1 MNQKIQ
7 SFFRFTPSLYFWGNV
22 LIVSGLSISRA
33 MLSIGQICILLA
45 GVLQLLQNP
54 AAFRQIVAKDKM
66 LYVFSLLFILPL
78 LSVFYTTDIGNWKS
92 DLQIKLPFLIL
103 PFAYLLQPAF
113 NAKQWATLAFLFVI
127 PHGLIA
133 LFSVLDYHFFHL
145 IPQISDKDIM
155 QSGSIKISTGI
166 DHIYFGIF
174 LAYSA
179 LLAVVMSFP
188 KNFQMPILPKKWQ
201 YVMQFFALLN
211 TALVHF
217 LTTRNGFLTLYVGF
231 GILIAYYIIQNR
243 KFLQGILLLVML
255 IFLPI
260 LVNKTVPTF
269 RARVENT
276 YWDAEQYLRFHRLCD
291 CSLALR
297 FYAWEHTWNIFQQHF
312 FLGTGIADVK
322 NDLLASYNLND
333 GKLEVAADLL
343 PEELPESPHSQYL
356 EYLAGLG
363 IVGFMLLISMI
374 LLPLTDKNPKNIF
387 LYLILGGMATIML
400 TESFLE
406 RQWGIAFF
414 VTFYFLSRKFVHNQ
428 INKEGNVIN
437 E

>member
-7 SFFRFTPSLYFWGNV
+7 SLFRFTPSLYFWGNV

-33 MLSIGQICILLA
+33 MLSIGQFLLIFAGILQLFQNPTAFRKILLK
-45 GVLQLLQNP
+45 N
-54 AAFRQIVAKDKM
+54 KM
-66 LYVFSLLFILPL
+66 LYIFALLFILPL
-78 LSVFYTTDIGNWKS
+78 LSGFYTSDIANWKS

-103 PFAYLLQPAF
+103 PFAYILQPNF
-113 NAKQWATLAFLFVI
+113 NLKQWAILAFLFVI

-145 IPQISDKDIM
+145 IPQITDKNIM

-179 LLAVVMSFP
+179 LFAMVMSFP
-188 KNFQMPILPKKWQ
+188 KAFHLPALPKP
-201 YVMQFFALLN
+201 YSFLMQFFALLN
-211 TALVHF
+211 F
-217 LTTRNGFLTLYVGF
+217 ILTHLLTSRNGFLTLYVGA
-231 GILIAYYIIQNR
+231 GILILYYIIRNR
-243 KFLQGILLLVML
+243 KFGYGLALMALLVATPM
-255 IFLPI
+255 I
-260 LVNKTVPTF
+260 VQKTVPTF
-269 RARVENT
+269 RARMENT

-297 FYAWEHTWNIFQQHF
+297 FYAWEHTWGIFQQHF

-322 NDLLASYNLND
+322 KDLMESYNLND
-333 GKLEVAADLL
+333 GKLEVAADLTAD
-343 PEELPESPHSQYL
+343 ELPEGPHSQYL

-363 IVGFMLLISMI
+363 IVGFIALIST
-374 LLPLTDKNPKNIF
+374 LFFPLTDKMPKNIF
-387 LYLILGGMATIML
+387 LYLILGGLATIML

-414 VTFYFLSRKFVHNQ
+414 VSFYYLARIFKQ
-428 INKEGNVIN
+428 EK
-437 E
+437 